1 MRLIWQLNGEDED
14 VVVDVILVV
23 EGGGLLNE
31 RHGEPLHDVI
41 RFAVQNPH
49 MVRWAG
55 RENKVVMVMKKED
68 EGKGKKRKNGQTKLD
83 SVLECGQVAV

>member
-41 RFAVQNPH
+41 RFPVQNPH

-55 RENKVVMVMKKED
+55 RGEDGDGDEEKED
-68 EGKGKKRKNGQTKLD
+68 EGEREKREKMVKRN
-83 SVLECGQVAV
+83 